1 MFWSSTQFASR
12 RRASG
17 FKVVVVGVV
26 VVVVGTVVVLVVESV
41 VVVVINV
48 VVVAIAADVVV
59 SAQFGTE
66 HSSHLSFGSV
76 V

>member
-26 VVVVGTVVVLVVESV
+26 VVVVGTVVVLVVETV
-41 VVVVINV
+41 VVVVVKIV
-48 VVVAIAADVVV
+48 VVTIVVVVV